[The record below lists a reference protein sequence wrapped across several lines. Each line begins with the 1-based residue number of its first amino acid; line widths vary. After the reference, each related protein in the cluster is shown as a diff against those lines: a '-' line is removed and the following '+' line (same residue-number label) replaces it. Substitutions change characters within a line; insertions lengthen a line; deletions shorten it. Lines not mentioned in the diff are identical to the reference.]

1 MRNRSQLQGRRAL
14 WHGHMATRTRLERKL
29 SEIWAQ
35 VLDVEKVGVH
45 DNIFELGGGSLLAT
59 QVTAILS
66 NAFRVKVPLQSLLDS
81 PTVASMAAFIEE
93 QQNKKL
99 EDERLEQL
107 MAEVEELTHEE
118 AKRLLYEAGG

>member
-1 MRNRSQLQGRRAL
+1 
-14 WHGHMATRTRLERKL
+14 MATRTRLERKL